1 MTTWSFTGRQSLL
14 SLFFAFLGRTFRDS
28 SKRIVPALKIL
39 VRISLVLVAMF
50 AFTVAAWSVALPLG
64 LAVGGVCC
72 LVLEWLI
79 KGGGTR

>member
-28 SKRIVPALKIL
+28 SKRIVSAIKIL
-39 VRISLVLVAMF
+39 ARMSLVLVALV
-50 AFTVAAWSVALPLG
+50 AFTVAAWSLALPLG
-64 LAVGGVCC
+64 LVVGGVCC

-79 KGGGTR
+79 KGGGNR